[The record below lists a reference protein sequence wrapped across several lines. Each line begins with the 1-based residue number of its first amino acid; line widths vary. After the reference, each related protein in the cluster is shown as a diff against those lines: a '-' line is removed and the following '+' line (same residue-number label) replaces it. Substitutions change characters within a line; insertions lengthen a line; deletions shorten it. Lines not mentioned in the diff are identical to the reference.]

1 MIDFWENVSSEL
13 RSDRKVFVA
22 FVADCS
28 KGSPGTPKARM
39 MVRFDGSQFG
49 TIGGG
54 IMEKS
59 LLQNAL
65 KALRLDS
72 FEPRLQRISHQA
84 HAKNPSGLICGGSQS
99 NALAVL
105 TPSRDSDP
113 VRLIVDALKSEQD
126 VLIELT
132 PAGLALRPQHT
143 PVPSGSRLK
152 TDGDTWAY
160 QLSTTNLRRIVIF
173 GAGHCG
179 QALAIQM
186 KLLGYHVTLCDT
198 RKNLQISERIRSET
212 TFLSSSPLGA
222 CLSIQHW
229 NHTSVVVMTHSYPTD
244 LDALQE
250 VLPYG
255 PSFLGLM
262 GSPPKLLKIR
272 KELAERSFTHA
283 QIASIRAPVGL
294 AIGSDTPEEI
304 AVSIAAQLLQEQNL
318 NTIHEPDYS
327 NHVSA

>member
-1 MIDFWENVSSEL
+1 MIEFWENVSSEL
-13 RSDRKVFVA
+13 LAGRKVFVA
-22 FVADCS
+22 FVAECS
-28 KGSPGTPKARM
+28 KGSPGTPKARL

-59 LLQNAL
+59 LLQNAQ

-84 HAKNPSGLICGGSQS
+84 HAKNPSGLICGGTQS
-99 NALAVL
+99 NVLAVL
-105 TPSRDSDP
+105 TPSRDTDT
-113 VRLIVDALKSEQD
+113 VRGIVDTLKSEQD
-126 VLIELT
+126 SLIELNT
-132 PAGLALRPQHT
+132 EGLALRPHET
-143 PVPSGSRLK
+143 PMPTVSSLLSDGS
-152 TDGDTWAY
+152 TWTY
-160 QLSTTNLRRIVIF
+160 QLSTTNLRRIAIF

-179 QALAIQM
+179 QALAVQM
-186 KLLGYHVTLCDT
+186 KLLGYHVTLCEP
-198 RKNLQISERIRSET
+198 RKNLDVSDRIRSET
-212 TFLSSSPLGA
+212 TFLSGSPLAA
-222 CLSIQHW
+222 CLSIRHW
-229 NHTSVVVMTHSYPTD
+229 NHTAVVVMTHSYPTD

-250 VLPYG
+250 VLPYS

-262 GSPPKLLKIR
+262 GSPPKLRKIR
-272 KELAERSFTHA
+272 NELADLSFTRA